1 MADTTK
7 ISRRDWLG
15 YIERLRKLNDKAA
28 DSVKQFVD
36 DKGGTAN
43 VDRQDLI
50 DYAYGVATKYGEGAA
65 SLSAEMYEAVAM
77 LEGKRVKP
85 AEVADTPTYKEVAK
99 TVNGI
104 IKQSDNTDMLAS
116 GVGRLVKRTGIDTVM
131 NNALRDGAEWAW
143 IPSGDSCAF
152 CIMLA
157 SQGWVKASRKA
168 IKNGHAEHIH
178 ANCDCTYAVRF
189 DSNLEVEGYNP
200 DDYRKIYYGA
210 KGNTTND
217 KLNYIRRAQNAKST
231 SRSVTE
237 EGNNIIA
244 KIYDEMRVNGNF
256 GLLPSEEMLKSDSR
270 FFASYPSNQIS
281 DATADAFNRAFENL
295 GSKYISSI
303 QKIEPMATEE
313 GKLLKSVPA
322 YVTIDYDTSNR
333 GILKYNPFWV
343 FDEDKLKERVAKAV
357 ADKHFVE
364 VAEKDYINYIA
375 VHESAH
381 TLLGNLDNIPKTS
394 LVGGDYTKQRA
405 AQKEINAIFDAYK
418 KELAEKE
425 EIAKRLEKE
434 ALTSFEQE
442 IWDNAAK
449 ARDEYNKV
457 LLSKYSL
464 ENAGE
469 FMAEC
474 YVNSEIGTK
483 PNEYAKR
490 VIEVLNRYFSK

>member
-143 IPSGDSCAF
+143 IPSGDTCAF

-200 DDYRKIYYGA
+200 DDYRKIYYDADGRTD
-210 KGNTTND
+210 KD
-217 KLNYIRRAQNAKST
+217 KLNSIRRMLYAEHKDIAEDSIINQIVDFEKSVMNSPTESGLLYKQDGTTVSFDGIEHHVVGDSSILNEMEGGIFTHNHPVDITFSDDDIVNGIVKGNLAELRAITSGGNLHQLVNEGALLDDRRKFLAQYSDRRKKY
-231 SRSVTE
+231 
-237 EGNNIIA
+237 NNIA
-244 KIYDEMRVNGNF
+244 
-256 GLLPSEEMLKSDSR
+256 
-270 FFASYPSNQIS
+270 
-281 DATADAFNRAFENL
+281 
-295 GSKYISSI
+295 I
-303 QKIEPMATEE
+303 QKIRRGENINQLQYVSQRLEE
-313 GKLLKSVPA
+313 WLAENAS
-322 YVTIDYDTSNR
+322 TFH
-333 GILKYNPFWV
+333 LKYIKSSV
-343 FDEDKLKERVAKAV
+343 
-357 ADKHFVE
+357 
-364 VAEKDYINYIA
+364 
-375 VHESAH
+375 
-381 TLLGNLDNIPKTS
+381 
-394 LVGGDYTKQRA
+394 
-405 AQKEINAIFDAYK
+405 
-418 KELAEKE
+418 
-425 EIAKRLEKE
+425 
-434 ALTSFEQE
+434 
-442 IWDNAAK
+442 
-449 ARDEYNKV
+449 
-457 LLSKYSL
+457 
-464 ENAGE
+464 
-469 FMAEC
+469 
-474 YVNSEIGTK
+474 
-483 PNEYAKR
+483 
-490 VIEVLNRYFSK
+490 